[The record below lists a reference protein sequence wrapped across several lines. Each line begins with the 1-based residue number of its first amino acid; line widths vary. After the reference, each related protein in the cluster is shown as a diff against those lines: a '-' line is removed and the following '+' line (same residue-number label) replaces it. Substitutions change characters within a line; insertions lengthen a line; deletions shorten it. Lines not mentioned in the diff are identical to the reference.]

1 MPRTSPYQIIL
12 SSEEEQE
19 LITRA
24 AKYTLPYFK
33 VIRAK
38 IVLLAAQGLD
48 NDEIAARLDTRREI
62 VSMWRKRFFEERLQG
77 IEERPRPGRPRSFPP
92 RPRRSN

>member
-62 VSMWRKRFFEERLQG
+62 VSPTSVF
-77 IEERPRPGRPRSFPP
+77 
-92 RPRRSN
+92 